1 MPVEVVSRKKSW
13 RILGCKAGDLPCAS
27 WFLAHVP
34 EDLKTSTPVFRTPGA
49 ATASGNISPILSFV
63 RKAARLASALLWS
76 GCGRRYRHIGGQ
88 CDPSAAEAIW
98 ERAGLAIPLQVNFAL
113 SGAARLIREIRAAL
127 QRRER
132 EQALACRAASAALEN
147 ELKSTVAGL
156 LLHSQLALS
165 GGEVPSS
172 VADKLRVVAELANSL
187 RQRLNAPL

>member
-88 CDPSAAEAIW
+88 CDPSAA
-98 ERAGLAIPLQVNFAL
+98 RFLSDGAGRFIRNRSGLFMVIISAPPACAAIPFRGTKAISSSGERSPIPVRGLCPNFNALVLQK
-113 SGAARLIREIRAAL
+113 S
-127 QRRER
+127 Q
-132 EQALACRAASAALEN
+132 CRACHPPSLAA
-147 ELKSTVAGL
+147 
-156 LLHSQLALS
+156 
-165 GGEVPSS
+165 
-172 VADKLRVVAELANSL
+172 DR
-187 RQRLNAPL
+187 